1 MNQIEEDHKLN
12 EKKFKNAK
20 RWFII
25 FLTMGIVGTLD
36 FITNGAIYVYVNSR
50 LGGVAALVFHV
61 LSQLD
66 LLWYIIAFLS
76 RRQMNKLSRNQRK
89 AISS

>member
-1 MNQIEEDHKLN
+1 M
-12 EKKFKNAK
+12 EKDTNNSTPNKKVKSAR
-20 RWFII
+20 RWFIV

-36 FITNGAIYVYVNSR
+36 FITNGAIAVYVSSR
-50 LGGVAALVFHV
+50 LGGVVGLVFHL

-76 RRQMNKLSRNQRK
+76 RRQMNKLNHQQK
-89 AISS
+89 AAS